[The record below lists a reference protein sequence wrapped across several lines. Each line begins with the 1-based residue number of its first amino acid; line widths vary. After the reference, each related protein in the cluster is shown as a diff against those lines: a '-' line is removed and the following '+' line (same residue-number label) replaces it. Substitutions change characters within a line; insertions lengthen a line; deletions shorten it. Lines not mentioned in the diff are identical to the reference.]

1 MIDRSRPPTL
11 VECRERAVFYREHA
25 QKAGTP
31 MEREYWMRISNHWLE
46 IAGGADGDCEDQI
59 N

>member
-1 MIDRSRPPTL
+1 MIDRTKSATL
-11 VECRERAVFYREHA
+11 AEYHRKAVFYRAHA

-46 IAGGADGDCEDQI
+46 IANGAESDCDDQI